1 MIARH
6 QTLPVGLFATEI
18 ILCQLD
24 HGLGPSLFC
33 SEPQRT
39 GTSGGMGRRQVLQPM
54 TVSGRRFYGGG
65 RECAAA

>member
-18 ILCQLD
+18 ILRQLD
-24 HGLGPSLFC
+24 HGPGPSLFC

-39 GTSGGMGRRQVLQPM
+39 GTSGGMGASLTRQKS
-54 TVSGRRFYGGG
+54 TGKFCSR
-65 RECAAA
+65 

>member
-6 QTLPVGLFATEI
+6 QALPAGLFATEI
-18 ILCQLD
+18 ILRQLD
-24 HGLGPSLFC
+24 HGPGPSLFC

-39 GTSGGMGRRQVLQPM
+39 GTSGGMGRRQVPM
-54 TVSGRRFYGGG
+54 TVSGRRFYVGG

>member
-18 ILCQLD
+18 ILRQLD
-24 HGLGPSLFC
+24 HGPGPSLFC

-39 GTSGGMGRRQVLQPM
+39 GTSGGMGAGKFCSR
-54 TVSGRRFYGGG
+54 
-65 RECAAA
+65 